1 MTLTKSEIRNLI
13 PRYSTTFIGFDD
25 VLNAVAWV
33 SDLLEEEA
41 KATEREEPYAT
52 NTIER
57 YMKAVRTLREILYDL
72 EDMENEEA

>member
-1 MTLTKSEIRNLI
+1 MNLTKAEILNLI

-25 VLNAVAWV
+25 VLSAVAWV

-41 KATEREEPYAT
+41 KATKREESYAT

-57 YMKAVRTLREILYDL
+57 YMRAVRTLREILYDL
-72 EDMENEEA
+72 EDMEDEEV